1 MRVWRLGS
9 GEHRMSRREC
19 PVRPG
24 PAHQFATDLRAL
36 RAGTGLTYRALAR
49 RAGYSY
55 STLSAAASGEALPT
69 LEVTLAYVGACGGDM
84 AAWEQR
90 WHALAA
96 KPNGVASLLRR
107 VALLSAAV
115 IAFSTLA
122 AVREIKQSRE
132 QYNDFT
138 NEFAIADAAIQDEF
152 SQ

>member
-1 MRVWRLGS
+1 MKDHEMDRL
-9 GEHRMSRREC
+9 
-19 PVRPG
+19 
-24 PAHQFATDLRAL
+24 LR
-36 RAGTGLTYRALAR
+36 
-49 RAGYSY
+49 
-55 STLSAAASGEALPT
+55 SAAQATADEVPAEMPFGFDTRVVAL
-69 LEVTLAYVGACGGDM
+69 
-84 AAWEQR
+84 
-90 WHALAA
+90 WHALAS

-138 NEFAIADAAIQDEF
+138 NEFAIADTAIQDEF